1 MLVKLGVS
9 IGKKAA
15 SSGYLFIARQ
25 RWGIGGAKIALLI
38 RLGTRLPTRRARI
51 LQGAQSA
58 A

>member
-25 RWGIGGAKIALLI
+25 RWGSKMGN
-38 RLGTRLPTRRARI
+38 RRCKNCATD
-51 LQGAQSA
+51 
-58 A
+58 